1 MEDNTAGATPQLGK
15 HRIEALA
22 DGIFAVAMTL
32 LVIELRLPEHLHHA
46 TQAELAAALG
56 ALAPTFFSWVI
67 SFIVLAIFW
76 TGNHRLYSHV
86 RHVDGKLLAYTMLS
100 LAGASLM
107 PFASA
112 INNQFASQLA
122 QLVYSSV
129 MIVMAAGALLVA
141 SHLYRNPQLCA
152 HAIDRA
158 TWRATMVRILGL
170 MLVAAVA
177 VPLAGLFP
185 GSANFAFLLLFGLN
199 PVSRALARR
208 AAARAAPAAPAA

>member
-1 MEDNTAGATPQLGK
+1 MEDTTAGGPPQLSK
-15 HRIEALA
+15 HRIEALV

-46 TQAELAAALG
+46 TQTELAAALG

-76 TGNHRLYSHV
+76 IGNHRLYSHV
-86 RHVDGKLLAYTMLS
+86 RYSDGKLLMYTMLS

-112 INNQFASQLA
+112 VNNQVASQLA

-129 MIVMAAGALLVA
+129 MILMAAGALLVA
-141 SHLYRNPQLCA
+141 THIHRNPQLCA
-152 HAIDRA
+152 HPMDRA
-158 TWRATMVRILGL
+158 TWRATMIRILGL
-170 MLVAAVA
+170 MLVAALA

-199 PVSRALARR
+199 PLSRALARR
-208 AAARAAPAAPAA
+208 ATGREPAVPAA

>member
-1 MEDNTAGATPQLGK
+1 MNAPPRHCIAPVRHPGTAPALAGA
-15 HRIEALA
+15 
-22 DGIFAVAMTL
+22 
-32 LVIELRLPEHLHHA
+32 
-46 TQAELAAALG
+46 
-56 ALAPTFFSWVI
+56 APTFFSWVI

-76 TGNHRLYSHV
+76 TGNHRLYSYV
-86 RHVDGKLLAYTMLS
+86 RYSDGKLLAYTMLS

-129 MIVMAAGALLVA
+129 MILMAAGALLVA
-141 SHLYRNPQLCA
+141 THLYRNPQLCA
-152 HAIDRA
+152 YAIDRA

-170 MLVAAVA
+170 MLVAAIA

-185 GSANFAFLLLFGLN
+185 GSANFAFLLLFGMN
-199 PVSRALARR
+199 PVSRAVARR
-208 AAARAAPAAPAA
+208 ATRREPAAPAA

>member
-1 MEDNTAGATPQLGK
+1 MEDTTAGATPQLSK
-15 HRIEALA
+15 HRIEALV

-46 TQAELAAALG
+46 TQAELSAALV

-76 TGNHRLYSHV
+76 AGNHRLYSYV
-86 RHVDGKLLAYTMLS
+86 RHSDGKLLAYTMLS

-129 MIVMAAGALLVA
+129 MILMAAGALLVA
-141 SHLYRNPQLCA
+141 THLHRNPQLCA
-152 HAIDRA
+152 YAIDRA

-170 MLVAAVA
+170 MLVAAIA

-199 PVSRALARR
+199 PVSRAVARR
-208 AAARAAPAAPAA
+208 ATRREPAAPAA